1 MRLHYVFGATV
12 VSLSLASCGGGSSPT
27 APTAPTAPPAST
39 ATTPATPTAPVST
52 ACRTGV
58 ATYRIVTTSPAV
70 TSTVNGT
77 CTMNAAQTE
86 GTCTNV
92 YTDTIGGSFTSVSVT
107 RHATKAD
114 VVDEVSA
121 VPPRILALGTTTTI
135 NPGGTVP
142 ASVSAGTIIYD
153 GQRRPMTLSSVSSPS
168 GQTSTT
174 TYTAWDGA
182 GRPTAGATVSAGGST
197 PVNYAYND
205 ATRTQSTTN
214 SGITCTQTYDAN
226 GNPLVGTCAGAVAT
240 FTTLTTQQVCK

>member
-1 MRLHYVFGATV
+1 MKLPCLFAGAI
-12 VSLSLASCGGGSSPT
+12 LSLFLISCGGGSSPT
-27 APTAPTAPPAST
+27 APTGSTTPPAST

-52 ACRTGV
+52 ACRTGL
-58 ATYRIVTTSPAV
+58 ASYRIVTTSPSV

-92 YTDTIGGSFTSVSVT
+92 YTDTLGGSSTSVSVT
-107 RHATKAD
+107 RHTTKAD
-114 VVDEVSA
+114 VVDEVSV
-121 VPPRILALGTTTTI
+121 VPPRMLALGTTTTL
-135 NPGGTVP
+135 NPGSAATV
-142 ASVSAGTIIYD
+142 VNAGTIIYD
-153 GQRRPMTLSSVSSPS
+153 SQRRPVTLSNVSSS

-174 TYTAWDGA
+174 TYTAWDSS
-182 GRPTAGATVSAGGST
+182 GRPTAGATVSASGSI

-214 SGITCTQTYDAN
+214 SGITCTQTFDAN
-226 GNPLVGTCAGAVAT
+226 GNPLLGTCSGSVAT